1 LSQNGFVDL
10 TLEIISVDCLL
21 EFEVVDPRIER
32 ADRPVVAPRGI
43 RRIALVGNHV
53 PRRCGI
59 ATFTADTAAALAAR
73 YPDVAIDVWAMN
85 DRPDTYDYPE
95 AVTGTIEQNDPVS
108 YSLAA
113 QAIEGSGA
121 DLIWIQ
127 HEFGIF
133 GGPAGD
139 LLLKLVNQV
148 SLPIAITLHTVLS
161 EPNVDQ
167 KRVIDALIARADC
180 LIVMAEKARDIL
192 IEDYGA
198 RPAQITVIPHGIP
211 DRPFVAPP
219 AAKAKIGLEQRPTIL
234 TFGLLSA
241 NKGIETMISA
251 MPEIVRSIPE
261 ALYLVLGATHPNLV
275 AHEGEAY
282 REQLQLQVRD
292 LGMDEHVRFIDSY
305 VALDEL
311 LDYLAAADVYVTPY
325 RNAAQMTSGTLAY
338 AVGLGKAI
346 VSTPYVHASEILQ
359 GGHGLLVDFDDTA
372 GFATAIQGLLAD
384 SSRLSALQERTY
396 ALGRTMIWSRLA
408 EAALQ
413 TFEAI
418 AKPTTP
424 TTKPSFMIGS
434 SLSYAAVERMTDATG
449 ILQHSVFGVNDRA
462 HGYCIDDNARALI
475 FACRAPGLNREERSR
490 LLAIYC
496 AFVQHAWN
504 AELGVFRNFMG
515 FDQQWLEAEGS
526 HDSVGR
532 TLWALGICASEA
544 RDAGTRRWALS
555 LFEQAVSRNEH
566 VESPRAVAFKMLG
579 AVAILT
585 SHPHHAASLAAIRQ
599 GGRHLGRLL
608 ATVRRSDWTW
618 FEIMLAYDNCRL
630 PEALIRAGLAVR
642 NSEMTQTG
650 LETLEWIIE
659 KQTTRGGK
667 FRPVGHE
674 SFGRGYAEPLPF
686 DQQPVEAWATIDA
699 CAAAFD
705 LTTNPIWRKRA
716 LSAWRWLLGDNDRGV
731 ALGDPVT
738 GECCDGLTPFGVNE
752 NCGAESILSFQ
763 LGAIT
768 MKRLDARFGAGVT
781 LHLTAA

>member
-1 LSQNGFVDL
+1 MASSVAFLEVGPVDYI
-10 TLEIISVDCLL
+10 LELNVVGPID
-21 EFEVVDPRIER
+21 EVGRG
-32 ADRPVVAPRGI
+32 PVAAPRGM
-43 RRIALVGNHV
+43 RRIALIGNHV

-73 YPDVAIDVWAMN
+73 YPDIAIDIWAMN
-85 DRPDTYDYPE
+85 DRPDAHDYPE

-113 QAIEGSGA
+113 QAIEGSGD
-121 DLIWIQ
+121 DLVWIQ

-148 SLPIAITLHTVLS
+148 SLPIAITLHTVLNQPS
-161 EPNVDQ
+161 TDQ
-167 KRVIDALIARADC
+167 KRVMDALIARADC
-180 LIVMAEKARDIL
+180 LIVMAEKAREIL
-192 IEDYGA
+192 IEHYGA
-198 RPAQITVIPHGIP
+198 RPSQITVIPHGIP
-211 DRPFVAPP
+211 DRPLVAPS
-219 AAKAKIGLEQRPTIL
+219 AAKAKIGLDQRPTIL

-241 NKGIETMISA
+241 NKGIETMIAA
-251 MPEIVRSIPE
+251 MPEIVRSIPD
-261 ALYLVLGATHPNLV
+261 ALYLVLGATHPHLV
-275 AHEGEAY
+275 ANEGEAY
-282 REQLQLQVRD
+282 RERLQRQVCD

-305 VALDEL
+305 VAIDEL

-359 GGHGLLVDFDDTA
+359 DDHGLLVDFDDSA
-372 GFATAIQGLLAD
+372 GFAAAIRGLLAN
-384 SSRLSALQERTY
+384 SSRLSELQERTY

-418 AKPTTP
+418 AKPDVP
-424 TTKPSFMIGS
+424 TTKPIYMIGS

-449 ILQHSVFGVNDRA
+449 ILQHSVFDVNDRA

-490 LLAIYC
+490 LLAIYS

-515 FDQQWLEAEGS
+515 FDQRWLEAEGS

-544 RDAGTRRWALS
+544 PDARTRRWALN
-555 LFEQAVSRNEH
+555 LFEQAVARNDH

-579 AVAILT
+579 AIATLT
-585 SHPHHAASLAAIRQ
+585 SNPGHVASLAAIRQ
-599 GGRHLGRLL
+599 GGRRLGALL
-608 ATVRRSDWTW
+608 ASVRRSDWTW
-618 FEIMLAYDNCRL
+618 FEIMLAYDNCRM
-630 PEALIRAGLAVR
+630 PEALIRGGLAVG
-642 NSEMTQTG
+642 NNEMTQTG
-650 LETLEWIIE
+650 LETLEWIVD
-659 KQTTRGGK
+659 KQTTRHGR

-674 SFGRGYAEPLPF
+674 SFGRDYAEPLPF

-699 CAAAFD
+699 CAAAFEF
-705 LTTNPIWRKRA
+705 TARPVWRKRA
-716 LSAWRWLLGDNDRGV
+716 LLAWRWLLGDNDRGV

-768 MKRLDARFGAGVT
+768 MKRLDGLFGTGIA

>member
-1 LSQNGFVDL
+1 MASSIDF
-10 TLEIISVDCLL
+10 L
-21 EFEVVDPRIER
+21 EFWPVEPTLKFDVGGPIDEANP
-32 ADRPVVAPRGI
+32 RPVAVPRRM
-43 RRIALVGNHV
+43 RRIAVIGSHM

-59 ATFTADTAAALAAR
+59 ATFTADTAAALTAR
-73 YPDVAIDVWAMN
+73 YPDIAIDVWAMN
-85 DRPDTYDYPE
+85 DRPDAYEYPE
-95 AVTGTIEQNDPVS
+95 AVTGTIEQNEPVS

-121 DLIWIQ
+121 DLVWIQ

-133 GGPAGD
+133 GGIAGD

-148 SLPIAITLHTVLS
+148 SLPIAITLHTVLDQPS
-161 EPNVDQ
+161 VDQ
-167 KRVIDALIARADC
+167 KRVMDALIARADS
-180 LIVMAEKARDIL
+180 LIVMAEKAREIL
-192 IEDYGA
+192 IERYGA
-198 RPAQITVIPHGIP
+198 RPSQITVIPHGIP
-211 DRPFVAPP
+211 DRPFVAPS
-219 AAKAKIGLEQRPTIL
+219 AAKAKVGLDQRPTIL

-241 NKGIETMISA
+241 NKGIETMIAA
-251 MPEIVRSIPE
+251 MPEIVRSVPE
-261 ALYLVLGATHPNLV
+261 ALYLVLGATHPHLV

-282 REQLQLQVRD
+282 RERLQRQVRD

-305 VALDEL
+305 VALDDL

-359 GGHGLLVDFDDTA
+359 DDHGILVDFDDSA
-372 GFATAIQGLLAD
+372 GFAAAIRELLAN
-384 SSRLSALQERTY
+384 SSRLSELQERTY

-413 TFEAI
+413 AFAAI
-418 AKPTTP
+418 AKPQVP
-424 TTKPSFMIGS
+424 MAKPIYMIGS

-475 FACRAPGLNREERSR
+475 FACRAPGLDREERSR
-490 LLAIYC
+490 LLAIYS

-504 AELGVFRNFMG
+504 AEVGVFRNFMG
-515 FDQQWLEAEGS
+515 FDQCWLEAEGS

-544 RDAGTRRWALS
+544 RDAQTRRWALS
-555 LFEQAVSRNEH
+555 LFEQAVSRNDH

-579 AVAILT
+579 AVAMLT
-585 SHPHHAASLAAIRQ
+585 CHPRHAASLAAIRQ
-599 GGRHLGRLL
+599 GGRRLGALL
-608 ATVRRSDWTW
+608 ASVRRSDWTW

-630 PEALIRAGLAVR
+630 PEALIRGGLAVGS
-642 NSEMTQTG
+642 SEMTQTG
-650 LETLEWIIE
+650 LEALEWIIK
-659 KQTTRGGK
+659 KQTTRGGR

-705 LTTNPIWRKRA
+705 LTTSPIWRKRA
-716 LSAWRWLLGDNDRGV
+716 LSAWRWFLGDNDRGI

-768 MKRLDARFGAGVT
+768 MKRLDARFGTGVA